1 MTVTRFLSSVFL
13 MAVVI
18 RTQSINKKAFAE
30 AKDKAKA
37 DATDAP
43 KESDFYRLSLED
55 ACHIAASIHG
65 EPCLAI
71 IVLTVFRADEAK
83 ATDWAER
90 HIEQEMPDELKT
102 ILAII
107 SGSIFSR

>member
-18 RTQSINKKAFAE
+18 RKQSVNKPTFTE
-30 AKDKAKA
+30 AKEKAKA

-55 ACHIAASIHG
+55 ACHIAAAIHG
-65 EPCLAI
+65 EPFLAV
-71 IVLTVFRADEAK
+71 IVLAVFRADEAK
-83 ATDWAER
+83 AIDWAER
-90 HIEQEMPDELKT
+90 HIEEEMPEELKT
-102 ILAII
+102 ILAMI
-107 SGSIFSR
+107 SGGIFRQ